1 MSSYAPQS
9 FESRPVIHYNQ
20 HGILV
25 TDRIFATDHGRYEI
39 AELSRPT
46 HGTGTLHAGVRACI
60 AVGLA
65 NAVVL
70 GVAATT
76 GSVPVILVAL
86 SALLITWVV
95 GLVYARRWPR
105 QHTLL
110 ADYRGTQVTLLRTR
124 DVDLF
129 GRVSRALRRSC
140 GL

>member
-1 MSSYAPQS
+1 MSSYAPQ
-9 FESRPVIHYNQ
+9 RPVVHYNQ

-25 TDRIFATDHGRYEI
+25 TDRVFATDQGRYEI
-39 AELSRPT
+39 AHLSHPT
-46 HGTGTLHAGVRACI
+46 HGTGALHPGVRACL

-70 GVAATT
+70 GIAATT
-76 GSVPVILVAL
+76 GSLPVILVAM
-86 SALLITWVV
+86 SALMITWLV

-105 QHTLL
+105 QHMLL
-110 ADYRGTQVTLLRTR
+110 ADYRGMQVTLLCTR